1 MKYMRYA
8 VGAFLLYTV
17 GYLEGNII
25 ITSIW
30 MGIAYGF
37 IDLMKQGEI

>member
-8 VGAFLLYTV
+8 FGAFILYTV
-17 GYLEGNII
+17 GYFGGDII
-25 ITSIW
+25 IVSIW

>member
-17 GYLEGNII
+17 GYLGGNII